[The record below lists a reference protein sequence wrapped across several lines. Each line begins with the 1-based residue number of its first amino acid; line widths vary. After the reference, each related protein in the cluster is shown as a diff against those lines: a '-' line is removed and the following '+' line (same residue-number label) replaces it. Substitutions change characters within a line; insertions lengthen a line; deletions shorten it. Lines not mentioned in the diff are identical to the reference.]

1 MRVLG
6 LDFGTKTLGL
16 AISDN
21 TKTNATS
28 LKTLKYEKDYKDL
41 FNEVKE
47 IIEKNNVDEIV
58 LGYPINMN
66 DTIGERAE
74 STLLFKQDLEKF
86 LNLNIVLEDE
96 RLTTREATKIL
107 IEADMSRKKR
117 KKIVDKVAAS
127 FILQSYLDR
136 RKNGS
141 NYY

>member
-21 TKTNATS
+21 TKTIATS
-28 LKTLKYEKDYKDL
+28 LKTLRYEKDYKDL

-74 STLLFKQDLEKF
+74 STLLFKQDLENF